1 MIINDNIKEFFDKV
15 PIMVLATADKNG
27 IPNVVPI
34 GSKKIINND
43 TILTIDTYHNKTK
56 ENILQNGKVSIAMWK
71 DYEGYQ
77 IKGYA
82 QYYSEGKIFEEGKD
96 WILKFKPQ
104 KIVKGVILI
113 KVKEIFYLTP
123 NYEKAGEKI
132 DE

>member
-1 MIINDNIKEFFDKV
+1 VIINDNIKEFFDKV
-15 PIMVLATADKNG
+15 PIMVLSTVAKNG
-27 IPNVVPI
+27 MPNVVPI

-56 ENILQNGKVSIAMWK
+56 ENILQNGNVSIAMWK

-77 IKGYA
+77 IKGVA
-82 QYYSEGKIFEEGKD
+82 EYYSEGKIFEDGKN

-123 NYEKAGEKI
+123 NYEKAGKRI
-132 DE
+132 

>member
-1 MIINDNIKEFFDKV
+1 MIINDNIKDFFDKV
-15 PIMVLATADKNG
+15 PIMVLSTVDKNG

-56 ENILQNGKVSIAMWK
+56 QNILQNGNVAIAMWK
-71 DYEGYQ
+71 DFEGYQ

-82 QYYSEGKIFEEGKD
+82 KYYSEGKIFEEGKE
-96 WILKFKPQ
+96 WILKFKPK

-123 NYEKAGEKI
+123 NYEKAGKSL
-132 DE
+132 

>member
-1 MIINDNIKEFFDKV
+1 MIINDNIKDFFDKV
-15 PIMVLATADKNG
+15 QIMAFSTSDKNG

-56 ENILQNGKVSIAMWK
+56 ENILQNPNVAIAMWK
-71 DYEGYQ
+71 DFEGYQ
-77 IKGYA
+77 IKGVA
-82 QYYSEGKIFEEGKD
+82 QYYTKGDIFEDGKE
-96 WILKFKPQ
+96 WILQYKPN

-113 KVKEIFYLTP
+113 KVIEVFYLTP
-123 NYEKAGEKI
+123 NYEKAGKRI

>member
-15 PIMVLATADKNG
+15 PIMVLSTVAKNG
-27 IPNVVPI
+27 MPNVVPI

-56 ENILQNGKVSIAMWK
+56 ENILQNGNVSIAMWK

-77 IKGYA
+77 IKGVA
-82 QYYSEGKIFEEGKD
+82 EYYSEGKIFEDGKN

-123 NYEKAGEKI
+123 NYEKAGKRI
-132 DE
+132 